1 MNKTIIKI
9 LIVEDDNNVAMMIS
23 MILKSLKYKV
33 TGIVASCKETIAS
46 VEKEKPDLILM
57 DIMIEGNEDG
67 IETAIIIK
75 KKHDIPVVF
84 LTAFSDNES
93 IKRAKE
99 AEPFGYLIKPF
110 NTADLKVTVEMAVNK
125 IEYELKIKKS
135 ELWFRS
141 TLNSIGD
148 GIIATDP
155 VNNIKFINAVA
166 EDLLEVS
173 FENVKNKKLEEVYTA
188 TQDMTPEGL
197 VYLLSEKKENFKEAF
212 KNNKILIS
220 KSGKK
225 IPIEEKIS
233 SIKYDT
239 DEIIGNVI
247 IFKDVS
253 LKREAQLKVLS
264 VKDFYLNIFEKFP
277 VLIWRANQN
286 GQYNYFNNYWLE
298 FRGKQIDAEIYNGW
312 YSGIHPDDRQLF
324 VDRFN
329 EALCNKEK
337 FEIEIRLIDKENN
350 YRWLF
355 CIASPIINIKGNF
368 DGYIGLCL
376 DITNRKILEEELKQS
391 KLASENLSRAK
402 SNFISNMSHEIR
414 TPLNGIMGLTD
425 LLLESKLDSEQFEF
439 LLMVKQSART
449 LLNLLN
455 NLLDYSKIEDK
466 KEKYNESKFSL
477 TSLIK
482 EILTPYTAIAKKN
495 GITVGIKV
503 HELIPPVLIGD
514 GRKIQQVLINL
525 ISNAFKITE
534 RGSVDVVVDFEQT
547 TSRTNKDSGKL
558 LVHFIVAD
566 TGIGIPEEKIDVIFD
581 SFTQVDGSSTR
592 KYSGSGLGLA
602 IVKSLVEIMNGRIWV
617 ESKIGEGSKFN
628 IVLEL
633 KSGL

>member
-33 TGIVASCKETIAS
+33 TGIVTSCKETIAS

-155 VNNIKFINAVA
+155 INNIKFINAVA
-166 EDLLEVS
+166 EDLLDVS
-173 FENVKNKKLEEVYTA
+173 YENVKNKKLEEVYTA

-324 VDRFN
+324 VDMFN

-337 FEIEIRLIDKENN
+337 FEIENRLIDKENN

-514 GRKIQQVLINL
+514 GRKIQQVLTNL
-525 ISNAFKITE
+525 ISNAFKFTE

-558 LVHFIVAD
+558 LVHFIIAD

>member
-33 TGIVASCKETIAS
+33 TGIVTSCKETIAS

-155 VNNIKFINAVA
+155 INNIKFINAVA
-166 EDLLEVS
+166 EDLLDVS
-173 FENVKNKKLEEVYTA
+173 YENVKNKKLEEVYTA

-324 VDRFN
+324 VDMFN

-514 GRKIQQVLINL
+514 GRKIQQVLTNL
-525 ISNAFKITE
+525 ISNAFKFTE

-558 LVHFIVAD
+558 LVHFIIAD

>member
-33 TGIVASCKETIAS
+33 TGIVTSCKETIAS

-110 NTADLKVTVEMAVNK
+110 NTADLKVTVEMAFNK

-155 VNNIKFINAVA
+155 INNIKFINAVA
-166 EDLLEVS
+166 EDLLDVS
-173 FENVKNKKLEEVYTA
+173 YENVKNKKLEEVYTA

-324 VDRFN
+324 VDMFN

-482 EILTPYTAIAKKN
+482 EILTPYTEIEKKN

-514 GRKIQQVLINL
+514 GRKIQQVLTNL
-525 ISNAFKITE
+525 ISNAFKFTE
-534 RGSVDVVVDFEQT
+534 R
-547 TSRTNKDSGKL
+547 
-558 LVHFIVAD
+558 A
-566 TGIGIPEEKIDVIFD
+566 
-581 SFTQVDGSSTR
+581 
-592 KYSGSGLGLA
+592 
-602 IVKSLVEIMNGRIWV
+602 
-617 ESKIGEGSKFN
+617 
-628 IVLEL
+628 VLM
-633 KSGL
+633 